1 MSEVPIPF
9 RLAAVTEVADEPSP
23 AAPDPPDQRAQAHP
37 RIRAE
42 GLVRRF
48 GWNATAAQA
57 LEPGYSYFFPDDE
70 ACVAYVDTGKAWV
83 AAGAP
88 LADDLHLAAAAR
100 AFVAAAGA
108 AGRRACFFATEQR
121 FVDVAGLRSLLI
133 GEQGVWN
140 PFDWDAIVAQSRNLR
155 EQLRRARAKGVIV
168 REYDPAAGPSAA
180 TADAPAPSRA
190 AVEAVI
196 ERWKR
201 MQELAPMGFLARVDP
216 LSLGSGG
223 ELFVA
228 LSGSS
233 VVGVLAVVP
242 VHGRDGWLFQT
253 LLRAPEAPNGTAEAL
268 VDTAMR
274 AARAQGRTYV
284 TLGLAPLAGD
294 VRGPLRLARSAGATL
309 YNFEGLRAFKAK
321 LRPERWDPV
330 YLSFPP
336 STGSARAILD
346 ALGAFA
352 HGRLVTFGLRTL
364 ARGPTV
370 LVKLLAGLLVP
381 WTILLACSSTARW
394 FPNAIIK
401 WAWVAFDVALA
412 VGLRTLWRR
421 WSRHLAWGLTL
432 AIGADATLTAI
443 EAVWWNEPRT
453 HGVAAHMVLAAAVC
467 GPLGA
472 CLLLGGLTMRRESVA
487 LRRTT
492 PSSAAGLPGKE

>member
-1 MSEVPIPF
+1 
-9 RLAAVTEVADEPSP
+9 
-23 AAPDPPDQRAQAHP
+23 
-37 RIRAE
+37 
-42 GLVRRF
+42 
-48 GWNATAAQA
+48 
-57 LEPGYSYFFPDDE
+57 
-70 ACVAYVDTGKAWV
+70 TGKAWV

-88 LADDLHLAAAAR
+88 LADDAHLAAVAR
-100 AFVAAAGA
+100 AFVDAAAA

-121 FVDVAGLRSLLI
+121 FVDVAGLRALLI

-155 EQLRRARAKGVIV
+155 EQLRRARAKGVTV
-168 REYDPAAGPSAA
+168 REYDPAAATPGGAPEGPG
-180 TADAPAPSRA
+180 PSRA
-190 AVEAVI
+190 AVEAVV
-196 ERWKR
+196 ERWRR

-228 LSGSS
+228 LVGSS

-274 AARAQGRTYV
+274 AARAQGRTFV
-284 TLGLAPLAGD
+284 TLGLAPLAGE
-294 VRGPLRLARSAGATL
+294 VRGPLRLARSAGGSL

-336 STGSARAILD
+336 EISSARAILD

-352 HGRLVTFGLRTL
+352 HGKLLTFGLRTL

-370 LVKLLAGLLVP
+370 LVKLLAVLLVP
-381 WTILLACSSTARW
+381 WTILLASSSTARW
-394 FPNAIIK
+394 FPNATVK
-401 WAWVAFDVALA
+401 WVWVAFDVALA
-412 VGLRTLWRR
+412 AGLRSLWRR

-432 AIGADATLTAI
+432 AIGADAALTAI
-443 EAVWWNEPRT
+443 EAVWWNGPRT
-453 HGVAAHMVLAAAVC
+453 HGVGPHLVLAAAVC

-472 CLLLGGLTMRRESVA
+472 SLLLGGLTVRRESVT

-492 PSSAAGLPGKE
+492 PSSAADRPGKE

>member
-1 MSEVPIPF
+1 M
-9 RLAAVTEVADEPSP
+9 TEVADGSTP
-23 AAPDPPDQRAQAHP
+23 AAPGSPDLRAPAQA
-37 RIRAE
+37 RERAE
-42 GLVRRF
+42 ALVRRF

-57 LEPGYSYFFPDDE
+57 LEPGYLYFFPDDE
-70 ACVAYVDTGKAWV
+70 ACVAYVDTGRAWV

-88 LADDLHLAAAAR
+88 LADDAHLGAAAR

-121 FVDVAGLRSLLI
+121 FVDVAGLRALLI

-155 EQLRRARAKGVIV
+155 EQLRRARAKGVTV
-168 REYDPAAGPSAA
+168 REYDPAAGAA
-180 TADAPAPSRA
+180 APPAAPAPSRA

-196 ERWKR
+196 ERWRR

-216 LSLGSGG
+216 LSLGAGG

-274 AARAQGRTYV
+274 AARAQGRTFV

-294 VRGPLRLARSAGATL
+294 VRGPLRLARSAGGGL

-336 STGSARAILD
+336 SISSSRAILD

-352 HGRLVTFGLRTL
+352 HGKLLTFGLRTL

-381 WTILLACSSTARW
+381 WTILLACASTSRW
-394 FPNAIIK
+394 FPSAIVK
-401 WAWVAFDVALA
+401 WAWVGFDVALA
-412 VGLRTLWRR
+412 VGLRALWRR
-421 WSRHLAWGLTL
+421 WSRTLAWGLTL

-443 EAVWWNEPRT
+443 EAVWWNGPRT
-453 HGVAAHMVLAAAVC
+453 HGVAAHLVLAAAVC

-472 CLLLGGLTMRRESVA
+472 CLLLGGLTVRRESVA

-492 PSSAAGLPGKE
+492 PSMAAGPPGEG